1 MKIKLIGLILVAL
14 FLLVLGTTKTIF
26 VSNKQRSD
34 TIYLRE
40 LDSLAGRA
48 QKAKALGKKRVIF
61 PAPIPIYAHVP
72 ALKEAL
78 STFKAVR
85 AQLIKEKS
93 YAMTPDEIVTWYKFA
108 ITEVISPDDA
118 TETSRP
124 ESDLPFDVVD
134 QDLLPVKEDEVLIPQ
149 PGGTLVIDGI
159 TLVQESDNTVSLIP
173 SQEYLL
179 FLSKRFSGRAGIIE
193 MGPFGIFLIKSGDV
207 LEPVF
212 DRETFLRRDI
222 EMLHG
227 RSLSHL
233 KASIA
238 HSNSQE

>member
-14 FLLVLGTTKTIF
+14 FLLALGTAKTIF
-26 VSNKQRSD
+26 VSKKQDSD
-34 TIYLRE
+34 TLYLRE

-48 QKAKALGKKRVIF
+48 QKAKAQGKKRVIF
-61 PAPIPIYAHVP
+61 PAPIPMTYQVNS
-72 ALKEAL
+72 LKEAL

-85 AQLIKEKS
+85 ARLIKEKS
-93 YAMTPDEIVTWYKFA
+93 YALGPDEIVTWYKFA

-118 TETSRP
+118 TEASQP
-124 ESDLPFDVVD
+124 ESEVPSEEVD

-149 PGGTLVIDGI
+149 PGGTLVIDGV
-159 TLVQESDNTVSLIP
+159 TLIQESDHTVSFLP

-179 FLSKRFSGRAGIIE
+179 FLSKRFSGRAKVIE
-193 MGPFGIFLIKSGDV
+193 MGPFGMFLIISDDF
-207 LEPVF
+207 LLPVF
-212 DRETFLRRDI
+212 DRTSPLTRDI

-227 RSLSHL
+227 NSLSRL

-238 HSNSQE
+238 HRNSQ